1 MQTATLKRMPISS
14 WSVEDRPTEKMM
26 ELGTSALTDVELLS
40 IVIGS
45 GTHKATAVDIAK
57 HLLADHQN
65 NLNELGK
72 AEFNEICETEGIG
85 TSTACRIMAAIEL
98 GKRRQIAQ
106 MGEHPDLSTAC
117 RVHQFMRPF
126 CQDLKVEEAHL
137 LLMNQNYRLIKHI
150 KLSQGGITET
160 LMDIRLIMKYAV
172 LNNATILTIVH
183 NHPSENICPSRMD
196 DEITR
201 SIQNACKLMRIYFA
215 DHVIVCTENYYSY
228 RENGKI

>member
-1 MQTATLKRMPISS
+1 
-14 WSVEDRPTEKMM
+14 M
-26 ELGTSALTDVELLS
+26 ELGTSALTDAELLS

-201 SIQNACKLMRIYFA
+201 SIQNACKLMRIFFA

>member
-1 MQTATLKRMPISS
+1 
-14 WSVEDRPTEKMM
+14 
-26 ELGTSALTDVELLS
+26 
-40 IVIGS
+40 
-45 GTHKATAVDIAK
+45 VDIAK
-57 HLLADHQN
+57 NLLADHQN

-72 AEFNEICETEGIG
+72 AEFYEICETEGIG

-98 GKRRQIAQ
+98 GKRRQMAQ
-106 MGEHPDLSTAC
+106 MGDHPDLSTAF

-150 KLSQGGITET
+150 KLSQGSITET

-172 LNNATILTIVH
+172 LNNATILTVCH
-183 NHPSENICPSRMD
+183 NHPSENTCPSRMD
-196 DEITR
+196 DEITKA
-201 SIQNACKLMRIYFA
+201 IQNACKLMRIYFA

-228 RENGKI
+228 RENGKV

>member
-14 WSVEDRPTEKMM
+14 WSVEDRPTEKMQ
-26 ELGTSALTDVELLS
+26 ELGVNALTDAELLS
-40 IVIGS
+40 VIIGS
-45 GTHKATAVDIAK
+45 GTHKASAVDIAK
-57 HLLADHQN
+57 NLLADHQN

-72 AEFNEICETEGIG
+72 AEFHEICETEGIG

-98 GKRRQIAQ
+98 GKRRQMAQ
-106 MGEHPDLSTAC
+106 MGDHPDLSTAF

-150 KLSQGGITET
+150 KLSQGS
-160 LMDIRLIMKYAV
+160 
-172 LNNATILTIVH
+172 H
-183 NHPSENICPSRMD
+183 NHPSENTCPSRMD

-201 SIQNACKLMRIYFA
+201 AIQNACKLMRIHFA

-228 RENGKI
+228 RENGKV

>member
-26 ELGTSALTDVELLS
+26 ELGTSALTDAELLS

-117 RVHQFMRPF
+117 RVHQFMQPF

-172 LNNATILTIVH
+172 LNNATILTVVH

-201 SIQNACKLMRIYFA
+201 SIQNACKLMRIFFA

>member
-14 WSVEDRPTEKMM
+14 WSVEDRPTEKMI
-26 ELGTSALTDVELLS
+26 ELGTSALTDAELLS

-126 CQDLKVEEAHL
+126 CQDLKSEEAHL

-172 LNNATILTIVH
+172 INNATILTIVH

>member
-1 MQTATLKRMPISS
+1 
-14 WSVEDRPTEKMM
+14 MM
-26 ELGTSALTDVELLS
+26 ELGTSALTDAELLS

-126 CQDLKVEEAHL
+126 CQDLKSEEAHL

-172 LNNATILTIVH
+172 INNATILTIVH

>member
-26 ELGTSALTDVELLS
+26 ELGTSALTDAELLS

-201 SIQNACKLMRIYFA
+201 SIQNACKLMRIFFA